1 MRADK
6 RTARREQIETAA
18 YELLRE
24 RGYAGTSMLA
34 VAKRAKAS
42 NETLYNWY
50 GDKVGLVRTLVA
62 RNAEEVRT
70 FLQSDLD
77 KDHIEALE
85 TLRNLG
91 PMLLSLLISDKA
103 IALNRAAAADPS
115 GELGAAL
122 SEAGR
127 DTIAPLI
134 RQALENAREAE
145 AIAFSD
151 PDDAVELY
159 LGLLV
164 GDLQI
169 RRAIG
174 RMPELDRGTVL
185 QRSEAAFRRFCRL
198 LSPSQG

>member
-1 MRADK
+1 MKAEK
-6 RTARREQIETAA
+6 RSVRREQIETAA
-18 YELLRE
+18 YDLLRE

-34 VAKRAKAS
+34 IAKRARAS

-50 GDKVGLVRTLVA
+50 GDKVGLIRALVA

-77 KDHIEALE
+77 KDDNDALE

-91 PMLLSLLISDKA
+91 PMLLSLLTSEKA
-103 IALNRAAAADPS
+103 VALNRAAAADPS

-122 SEAGR
+122 SETGR
-127 DTIAPLI
+127 ETIVPLI
-134 RQALENAREAE
+134 RQALENARKAR
-145 AIAFSD
+145 AITFSD
-151 PDDAVELY
+151 ADDAIELY

-174 RMPELDRGTVL
+174 RMPAPDPDTVL
-185 QRSEAAFRRFCRL
+185 RRSEAAFHRFRQL
-198 LSPSQG
+198 LSPPQD